1 MLDWGALND
10 RGPMSSSAAQT
21 LQKLYFTILGVPMDV
36 QMQDLFAKKVAA
48 EGWGWLN
55 SIINDYL
62 GFLAITTSHA
72 SVLPPW
78 TQWVVPEK

>member
-36 QMQDLFAKKVAA
+36 QMQDLFAKQVTA
-48 EGWGWLN
+48 EN
-55 SIINDYL
+55 MNKPKCDFKDDFYSSRFKFFHNKN
-62 GFLAITTSHA
+62 
-72 SVLPPW
+72 VL
-78 TQWVVPEK
+78 